1 MVVLLGGSVS
11 HERGTPLTPSKRAFR
26 AGASPPIRPDVHHAR
41 GALGIDFCRGTS
53 LIRKRLP
60 PQGRPRT
67 LGLR

>member
-1 MVVLLGGSVS
+1 MSEV
-11 HERGTPLTPSKRAFR
+11 PLSPNDTRQNVRFGRPPP
-26 AGASPPIRPDVHHAR
+26 PPIRPDEQQAR